1 MSNKNQTASIF
12 CLGLFLAFGLA
23 ACGYFIGQTMYNAK
37 VAINIAEAKGLAE
50 RRVKSDRGNWSI
62 SFSVAGI
69 KQDQIPA
76 LYELSEKNQNRIIT
90 VLKENGLEESEISP
104 GVIDYQYSEYR
115 DDNQKL
121 VDERHTLTGQINVE
135 TSKVDVIT
143 NARSAVNKLI
153 AEGINIQ
160 NYAPTY
166 RFTGLNEV
174 KPEMLREA
182 AKNARIAA
190 NEFAENAGAKVGGI
204 REARQGNFFIRDAG
218 EEYGDTNK
226 IEKDV
231 RVVTTITFYLE

>member
-12 CLGLFLAFGLA
+12 CLGLFLALGIA
-23 ACGYFIGQTMYNAK
+23 SCGYFIGQTMYNAK

-50 RRVKSDRGNWSI
+50 RRVKSDRANWSI
-62 SFSVAGI
+62 SFSVAGV
-69 KQDQIPA
+69 KQVQVPA

-90 VLKENGLEESEISP
+90 LLKENGLEDSEISP
-104 GVIDYQYSEYR
+104 GIIDYQYSEYR
-115 DDNQKL
+115 DDKQKL

-135 TSKVDVIT
+135 TSKVDVIN

-190 NEFAENAGAKVGGI
+190 TEFAENAGAKVGSI